1 MNQVLKGGPHV
12 PNNQLY
18 QTLGVPVAIWGR
30 GGPKPVWV
38 GTWPAG
44 RRGAASTGLAVPVE
58 YVFRSGKKTRRRVG
72 YPPNLIK
79 LLGRPHPTSMGGE
92 TEQSGAV

>member
-1 MNQVLKGGPHV
+1 MNQVLKSGPHV

-44 RRGAASTGLAVPVE
+44 RRGAASTGRTGARGLPS
-58 YVFRSGKKTRRRVG
+58 RSGKKTRRWVG

-79 LLGRPHPTSMGGE
+79 PLGRPHPTSMGGE

>member
-1 MNQVLKGGPHV
+1 MNQVLKGGPYV

-44 RRGAASTGLAVPVE
+44 RRGAASTGARRPVPGRL
-58 YVFRSGKKTRRRVG
+58 RSGKKTRRWVG

-79 LLGRPHPTSMGGE
+79 PLGRPHPTSMRGE
-92 TEQSGAV
+92 TEQ

>member
-1 MNQVLKGGPHV
+1 M
-12 PNNQLY
+12 
-18 QTLGVPVAIWGR
+18 AIWGR

-79 LLGRPHPTSMGGE
+79 PLGRPHPTSVGEE
-92 TEQSGAV
+92 TEQ

>member
-1 MNQVLKGGPHV
+1 MMEVVKQILVMDVYLQMVLSPVILILMNQVLKGGPHV

-44 RRGAASTGLAVPVE
+44 RRGAASTGRCAGPA
-58 YVFRSGKKTRRRVG
+58 T
-72 YPPNLIK
+72 PNLI
-79 LLGRPHPTSMGGE
+79 T
-92 TEQSGAV
+92 

>member
-1 MNQVLKGGPHV
+1 MNQVLKSGPHV

-30 GGPKPVWV
+30 GGPKPVRV

-44 RRGAASTGLAVPVE
+44 RRGAAELASPWE
-58 YVFRSGKKTRRRVG
+58 FELIESFHVFLAT
-72 YPPNLIK
+72 LD
-79 LLGRPHPTSMGGE
+79 
-92 TEQSGAV
+92 TE

>member
-1 MNQVLKGGPHV
+1 M
-12 PNNQLY
+12 
-18 QTLGVPVAIWGR
+18 AIWGR
-30 GGPKPVWV
+30 GGPNPVRV

-44 RRGAASTGLAVPVE
+44 RRGAASTGRAVPVE

-92 TEQSGAV
+92 TEQ